1 MKKFLDFVYKY
12 ITVTFLEHLMQ
23 LHGMLIDNIFGV
35 YFLVSHNQIEP
46 SRVVTMTGNMRFFAG
61 LCFKLLDMYTRA
73 GIGKANR
80 LIGDSKI
87 EDKPP
92 LLNYQSARFPC

>member
-1 MKKFLDFVYKY
+1 LLCGT
-12 ITVTFLEHLMQ
+12 ITVTIFRAFNAT
-23 LHGMLIDNIFGV
+23 GMLIDNIFWV

-46 SRVVTMTGNMRFFAG
+46 SRVVSMTGNMRFFAG
-61 LCFKLLDMYTRA
+61 FCFKLLDMYTRA

-92 LLNYQSARFPC
+92 LLNYQSASFPRKQ